1 MAGNGRKNADAL
13 ALALAA
19 GDSVPEAAVKAGM
32 GERTAYRRL
41 ADPAFRQ
48 RIQALRG
55 EMIGQA
61 LGRMANGMTEA
72 ADVLRALL
80 KADAETVRLGAAR
93 SLLDLGV
100 KLRESVELQDKV
112 KQLESILEQVSA
124 SCGRAAIQP
133 VRNVTE
139 PRFLGILI
147 VSRGLRWPV
156 LLWCPGARK

>member
-19 GDSVPEAAVKAGM
+19 GDSIVDAAAKAGM

-41 ADPAFRQ
+41 ADPAFQQ
-48 RIQALRG
+48 RIQTLRG

-61 LGRMANGMTEA
+61 LGRMAAGMTEA

-100 KLRESVELQDKV
+100 KMREAVELESRLDE
-112 KQLESILEQVSA
+112 LERSHAA
-124 SCGRAAIQP
+124 S
-133 VRNVTE
+133 TK
-139 PRFLGILI
+139 
-147 VSRGLRWPV
+147 
-156 LLWCPGARK
+156 RK

>member
-19 GDSVPEAAVKAGM
+19 GDSVPDAAAKAGM

-48 RIQALRG
+48 RIQTLRS

-100 KLRESVELQDKV
+100 KLRDAVVLQEKV
-112 KQLESILEQVSA
+112 KELETILEQV
-124 SCGRAAIQP
+124 
-133 VRNVTE
+133 
-139 PRFLGILI
+139 
-147 VSRGLRWPV
+147 RGDRESK
-156 LLWCPGARK
+156 PG

>member
-1 MAGNGRKNADAL
+1 MAGIGRKNADAL

-19 GDSVPEAAVKAGM
+19 GDSIADAAAKADM

-48 RIQALRG
+48 RIQTLRG

-61 LGRMANGMTEA
+61 LGRMAAGMTEA
-72 ADVLRALL
+72 AEVLRALL

-100 KLRESVELQDKV
+100 KLRDAAE
-112 KQLESILEQVSA
+112 LEQ
-124 SCGRAAIQP
+124 RLAALETRI
-133 VRNVTE
+133 NSE
-139 PRFLGILI
+139 GKL
-147 VSRGLRWPV
+147 
-156 LLWCPGARK
+156 